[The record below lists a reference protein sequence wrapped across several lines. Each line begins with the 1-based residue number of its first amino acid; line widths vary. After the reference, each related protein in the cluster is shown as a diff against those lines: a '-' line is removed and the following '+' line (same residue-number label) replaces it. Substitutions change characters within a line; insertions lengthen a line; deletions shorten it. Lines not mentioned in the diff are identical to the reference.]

1 VLLSYQLALAALAA
15 VLLAALLRAPWEP
28 RTIGDLVIELGE
40 TRSGTLRDALAR
52 ALGDPTLEVG
62 YWSPRDGA
70 YLDARGAAV
79 EADHAPPRSATT
91 IDRDGEPVA
100 LLVHDRAVLDDRG
113 LREAVGTASALAAA
127 NLRLRAEVGEQ
138 VAELESS
145 RRRLLEAADQERRR
159 LERRL
164 HGGAERR
171 LAALRPVLDEVAAG
185 VGDAVPQIERANTQ
199 LDRTL
204 AELGELA
211 RGLHPHALV
220 EDGLGEA
227 LRMLAADSALPVDLS
242 LSSGRLPRDLEP
254 AVYFVCAEA
263 IANAVKYAA
272 ASRVD
277 VRVTVDGATVL
288 AEIAD
293 DGIGGADRSRGTG
306 LTGLADRV
314 EALGGRLHV
323 VSPPGAGTRVVAELP
338 LRA

>member
-1 VLLSYQLALAALAA
+1 
-15 VLLAALLRAPWEP
+15 
-28 RTIGDLVIELGE
+28 
-40 TRSGTLRDALAR
+40 
-52 ALGDPTLEVG
+52 
-62 YWSPRDGA
+62 
-70 YLDARGAAV
+70 
-79 EADHAPPRSATT
+79 
-91 IDRDGEPVA
+91 
-100 LLVHDRAVLDDRG
+100 
-113 LREAVGTASALAAA
+113 
-127 NLRLRAEVGEQ
+127 LRL
-138 VAELESS
+138 
-145 RRRLLEAADQERRR
+145 
-159 LERRL
+159 
-164 HGGAERR
+164 
-171 LAALRPVLDEVAAG
+171 VLDEVAAG

-314 EALGGRLHV
+314 EALGGRLSLR
-323 VSPPGAGTRVVAELP
+323 SPRGEGTVLSAELP
-338 LRA
+338 LS